1 MDIVSFREGC
11 WSILIVRSAAETVGE
26 VIAGRGGGYEAVSS
40 SGDNNS
46 VLECAG
52 VWVRET
58 ALLLSVTLGFSRFDL
73 EFQSVVLSLT
83 FVAVSAPEVKEYVGG
98 ATDRDEAKSDE
109 FPGAC
114 MSVVVMCFELEA
126 TGFGLGLELEEDEER
141 FSGSIMEG
149 WKERANLY
157 EGNVYIY
164 SANERSNTDSNLLK
178 NRSPPINGCEAAHS
192 AWQYSVLRLKF

>member
-1 MDIVSFREGC
+1 MDIVSFLEGC

-52 VWVRET
+52 VWVREI

-126 TGFGLGLELEEDEER
+126 TGLGLGLELEEDEC
-141 FSGSIMEG
+141 FSGRIMER
-149 WKERANLY
+149 WKERANLSY
-157 EGNVYIY
+157 TY
-164 SANERSNTDSNLLK
+164 SATSAVTLILLK
-178 NRSPPINGCEAAHS
+178 NRSPPINGIRRKP
-192 AWQYSVLRLKF
+192 LTR